1 MRFSTQNIV
10 LALIVPMALVGCAS
24 MSVSNLERQGLPPK
38 ALPQRIYIQEFSF
51 PTSDFNLGREDE
63 SIEAMV
69 QSEKHA
75 FANEL
80 SKQIAKRIA
89 PCTVMPKNELLPK
102 GNFWLVRGN
111 YLQVYQG
118 SRVLRILI
126 GFGAGKTTMTMNA
139 VFLSLATAKPMPFLS
154 LNTSGGSG
162 LSPGVVGAINPV
174 GALSLFSVFGAFV
187 NAVGGSLG
195 GLSSDRNRTAREM
208 AAAISEYCYEQKLLP
223 KSSLRR
229 PKLLHHFPSL
239 QWPEIHIPVVN
250 P

>member
-1 MRFSTQNIV
+1 MRVSTQNCV
-10 LALIVPMALVGCAS
+10 LALVVPMALVGCAS
-24 MSVSNLERQGLPPK
+24 MSVSNLEQHGLPPK

-51 PTSDFNLGREDE
+51 PTSDFNVGREDE
-63 SIEAMV
+63 ALEKMI

-75 FANEL
+75 FSIEL
-80 SKQIAKRIA
+80 SKQIANRVA
-89 PCTVMPKNELLPK
+89 PCTVMQKNKPLPK

-118 SRVLRILI
+118 SRALRILI
-126 GFGAGKTTMTMNA
+126 GFGAGKTTMTTDA
-139 VFLSLATAKPMPFLS
+139 VFLSLAAAKPSPFLS
-154 LNTSGGSG
+154 LKTSGGSG
-162 LSPGVVGAINPV
+162 LSPGVVGAINPA
-174 GALSLFSVFGAFV
+174 GALSLFSVFGAFG

-208 AAAISEYCYEQKLLP
+208 AAALSEYCYEQKLLP

-229 PKLLHHFPSL
+229 PKLLHHFSSL